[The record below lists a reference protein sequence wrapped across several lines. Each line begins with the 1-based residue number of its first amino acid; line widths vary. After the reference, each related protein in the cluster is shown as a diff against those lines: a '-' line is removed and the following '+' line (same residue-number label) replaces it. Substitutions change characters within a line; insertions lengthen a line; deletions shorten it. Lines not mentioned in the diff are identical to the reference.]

1 MPTASNA
8 VGTMPSIGR
17 EEGVATHR
25 YGRVAVA
32 TALVVVATIALPDD
46 DLGRGIALVLQA
58 ILLTMVTIAARD
70 ATGRILTAIAMAA
83 AVLGALGA
91 VGASL
96 PTWLV
101 LGLSGLLAAAMVGTV
116 AQGVIAHVREAGV
129 TIHAVGG
136 GLAIYLLMG
145 LLFADAYGAIAA
157 AGPGAFFAQGTDGT
171 SGERVYYSYTTLTT
185 TGFGDYTP
193 SSDVGRSV
201 SVLEMLT
208 GQIYLVVVVAL
219 LVGNLRRRAA

>member
-1 MPTASNA
+1 VPAASNA
-8 VGTMPSIGR
+8 VGTMPPIGR

-46 DLGRGIALVLQA
+46 DLGRGLALVLQA

-70 ATGRILTAIAMAA
+70 ATGRALTAIASAA

-91 VGASL
+91 VGVAL

-101 LGLSGLLAAAMVGTV
+101 LGLSGVLAGAMVGTV
-116 AQGVIAHVREAGV
+116 ALGVIAHVRAAGV
-129 TIHAVGG
+129 TVHAVGG
-136 GLAIYLLMG
+136 GLAIYLLVG
-145 LLFADAYGAIAA
+145 LLFADVYGAVAA
-157 AGPGAFFAQGTDGT
+157 AGPGDFFAQGTDGT
-171 SGERVYYSYTTLTT
+171 SGERIYYSFTALTT
-185 TGFGDYTP
+185 TGFGDLTP
-193 SSDVGRSV
+193 HGDVGRSI

-219 LVGNLRRRAA
+219 LVGNLRRRDA

>member
-8 VGTMPSIGR
+8 VGTMPSLGR
-17 EEGVATHR
+17 TDGVATHR

-46 DLGRGIALVLQA
+46 DAGHGVALVLQA
-58 ILLTMVTIAARD
+58 LLLTMVTIAARD
-70 ATGRILTAIAMAA
+70 ATGRALTAIAMAA

-91 VGASL
+91 VGANL

-101 LGLSGLLAAAMVGTV
+101 LGLSGALAGAMVATMATGVV
-116 AQGVIAHVREAGV
+116 ALVRTIGV
-129 TIHAVGG
+129 TGHAIAG
-136 GLAIYLLMG
+136 GLAIYLLVG

-157 AGPGAFFAQGTDGT
+157 VGDGAFFAQGTDGT
-171 SGERVYYSYTTLTT
+171 SGERIYYSYMSLTT
-185 TGFGDYTP
+185 TGFGDLSPGTE
-193 SSDVGRSV
+193 VGRAV
-201 SVLEMLT
+201 TVLEMLT

>member
-1 MPTASNA
+1 MP
-8 VGTMPSIGR
+8 PIGR

-25 YGRVAVA
+25 YGRVAIA

-46 DLGRGIALVLQA
+46 HVGRGIALVLQA

-70 ATGRILTAIAMAA
+70 VAGRALTAIATAA
-83 AVLGALGA
+83 AVLGALSA

-101 LGLSGLLAAAMVGTV
+101 LGLSGVLAGAMVATV
-116 AQGVIAHVREAGV
+116 AQGVIAHVREVGV
-129 TIHAVGG
+129 TVHAVGG
-136 GLAIYLLMG
+136 GLAIYLLFG
-145 LLFADAYGAIAA
+145 LLFSDVYGAIAA
-157 AGPGAFFAQGTDGT
+157 AGPGTFFAQGTDGT
-171 SGERVYYSYTTLTT
+171 SGERVYFSFAALTT
-185 TGFGDYTP
+185 TGFGDFTP
-193 SSDVGRSV
+193 RSDVGRSV

-219 LVGNLRRRAA
+219 LVGNLRRRDV